1 MTELIAT
8 SSFFFSCLTPF
19 LFLLLLLLLFFWL
32 MFHAIYVPSAAE
44 PAVGLNPSIFVK
56 KQGRRR

>member
-19 LFLLLLLLLFFWL
+19 LFLLLLLLFFLL